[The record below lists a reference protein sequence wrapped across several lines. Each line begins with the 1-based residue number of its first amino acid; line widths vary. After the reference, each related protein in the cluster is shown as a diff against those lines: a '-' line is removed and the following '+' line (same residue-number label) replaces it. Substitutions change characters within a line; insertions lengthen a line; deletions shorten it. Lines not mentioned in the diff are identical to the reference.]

1 MFFSYSYVQYN
12 IGYSSHLTWRSSAN
26 LVFRY
31 HAKSSSPSGAPMP
44 LGLESRHDQ
53 FTKMTF

>member
-1 MFFSYSYVQYN
+1 MFFSNSYVQYN

-26 LVFRY
+26 LVFQY

-44 LGLESRHDQ
+44 LGLESRHDWSVH
-53 FTKMTF
+53 